1 MPEAFADKV
10 LALED
15 PDTGKAL
22 DCYAERFAVVDGQRY
37 LVAFPKVRDLAVK
50 VAADRPYTVHRS
62 RGTVL

>member
-1 MPEAFADKV
+1 MPEALADKV

-37 LVAFPKVRDLAVK
+37 LVAFPKVRGLALLT
-50 VAADRPYTVHRS
+50 RQS
-62 RGTVL
+62 R